1 MTNIEMGCS
10 LVYQRIRQQR
20 RSHDDSVGADD
31 GFRNGPLRTK
41 EYMEE
46 MEQFIRKNNKMTLTI
61 VLEVVM
67 MAGSLHAA

>member
-1 MTNIEMGCS
+1 
-10 LVYQRIRQQR
+10 
-20 RSHDDSVGADD
+20 
-31 GFRNGPLRTK
+31 
-41 EYMEE
+41 MEE